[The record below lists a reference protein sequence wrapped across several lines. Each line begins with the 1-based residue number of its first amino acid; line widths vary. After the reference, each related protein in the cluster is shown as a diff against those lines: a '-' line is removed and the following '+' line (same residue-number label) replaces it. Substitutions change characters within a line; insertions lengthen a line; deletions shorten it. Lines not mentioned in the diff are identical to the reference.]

1 MGLKIT
7 FALICCATWF
17 SVGLGYLPTT
27 TTRPYCAYGCSAF
40 LDIHNHRIFV
50 HCVRLCERFAI
61 ISLTGERFFS
71 NIFPLRHLK
80 MLSNIQ
86 CQNCWDPNA
95 CHIALEIVGS
105 ECLTVHY
112 NENEYGRRSVFAK
125 HSIFPDSNFSD
136 IFYFEVLVKAMKH
149 ITFIG
154 LADCEKQHQ
163 LSFDETIHCGMAIYE
178 YSSGGFIWI
187 SGSSR
192 KSNAKYSFGAGNIVG
207 CGVNL
212 VNRQIFFT
220 KNGHLLD
227 SSQIFNDQIEANFGP
242 TFKFDLSIV
251 F

>member
-1 MGLKIT
+1 ME
-7 FALICCATWF
+7 
-17 SVGLGYLPTT
+17 
-27 TTRPYCAYGCSAF
+27 RPF
-40 LDIHNHRIFV
+40 R
-50 HCVRLCERFAI
+50 
-61 ISLTGERFFS
+61 S
-71 NIFPLRHLK
+71 NCNASNK

-86 CQNCWDPNA
+86 CQNCWDPNT

-112 NENEYGRRSVFAK
+112 KENEYGRRSVFAK
-125 HSIFPDSNFSD
+125 HSIFPEFNFSD
-136 IFYFEVLVKAMKH
+136 IFYFEVLVNAMKH
-149 ITFIG
+149 IMFVG
-154 LADCEKQHQ
+154 LAEKQHQ
-163 LSFDETIHCGMAIYE
+163 ILFDETIHGGTAIYE
-178 YSSGGFIWI
+178 YASGGFIWI

-192 KSNAKYSFGAGNIVG
+192 KSNAKYSFGAGDVVG

-227 SSQIFNDQIEANFGP
+227 SSQMFVPLPSELVPFVSLFSFNDQIEANFGP